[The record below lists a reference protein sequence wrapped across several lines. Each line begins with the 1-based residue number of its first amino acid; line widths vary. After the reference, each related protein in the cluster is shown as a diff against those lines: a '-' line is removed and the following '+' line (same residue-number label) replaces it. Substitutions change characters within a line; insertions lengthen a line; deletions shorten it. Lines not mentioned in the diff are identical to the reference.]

1 VPHPG
6 EEQEWVEARV
16 ESWVETYK
24 KSMLTPVILRA
35 VAERQPVT
43 VASVAADIAATS
55 GWQITERSL
64 YRALKRLQD
73 TGLLHSA
80 EVDVPRTGAKR
91 KEISLTGLGV
101 QFLAGI
107 TASLVE
113 LSDPQS
119 GRGADGRP
127 GGISGLGAARG

>member
-1 VPHPG
+1 MARPV
-6 EEQEWVEARV
+6 EEQEWVQARV

-24 KSMLTPVILRA
+24 KSMLTPVVLRA
-35 VAERQPVT
+35 VAEHQPVT
-43 VASVAADIAATS
+43 VARVAEEVAAGT

-64 YRALKRLQD
+64 YRTLKRLQD

-91 KEISLTGLGV
+91 KEISLTGLGS

-113 LSDPQS
+113 FPGPGA
-119 GRGADGRP
+119 GRKPGR
-127 GGISGLGAARG
+127 

>member
-1 VPHPG
+1 MAHPG

-24 KSMLTPVILRA
+24 KSMLTPVVLRA

-43 VASVAADIAATS
+43 VASVAAAVAAST

-64 YRALKRLQD
+64 YRTLKRLQD
-73 TGLLHSA
+73 SGLLHSA

-91 KEISLTGLGV
+91 KEISLTGLGA

-113 LSDPQS
+113 FPVPES
-119 GRGADGRP
+119 GGA
-127 GGISGLGAARG
+127 GAKRSVPE

>member
-1 VPHPG
+1 MAAHLQ
-6 EEQEWVEARV
+6 EEEEWVQARV
-16 ESWVETYK
+16 QSWVETYK

-35 VAERQPVT
+35 VAERQPAT
-43 VASVAADIAATS
+43 VAVVAADIAATT

-64 YRALKRLQD
+64 YRTLKRLQD

-91 KEISLTGLGV
+91 KEISLTGLGR

-113 LSDPQS
+113 LPSPGS
-119 GRGADGRP
+119 GGAGATRP
-127 GGISGLGAARG
+127 LQD

>member
-1 VPHPG
+1 MGRLSVARPV
-6 EEQEWVEARV
+6 EEQEWVQARV

-24 KSMLTPVILRA
+24 KAMLTPVVLRA

-43 VASVAADIAATS
+43 VARVAEEVAAGT

-64 YRALKRLQD
+64 YRTLKRLQD

-91 KEISLTGLGV
+91 KEISLTGLGS

-113 LSDPQS
+113 FPDPGA
-119 GRGADGRP
+119 GRKTGR
-127 GGISGLGAARG
+127 

>member
-1 VPHPG
+1 MGRLSVARPG
-6 EEQEWVEARV
+6 EEQEWVQARV

-35 VAERQPVT
+35 VADSQPVT
-43 VASVAADIAATS
+43 VANIAADVAAAT

-64 YRALKRLQD
+64 YRTLKRLQD
-73 TGLLHSA
+73 TGFLHSA

-91 KEISLTGLGV
+91 KEISLTGLGS

-113 LSDPQS
+113 FP
-119 GRGADGRP
+119 
-127 GGISGLGAARG
+127 AAES